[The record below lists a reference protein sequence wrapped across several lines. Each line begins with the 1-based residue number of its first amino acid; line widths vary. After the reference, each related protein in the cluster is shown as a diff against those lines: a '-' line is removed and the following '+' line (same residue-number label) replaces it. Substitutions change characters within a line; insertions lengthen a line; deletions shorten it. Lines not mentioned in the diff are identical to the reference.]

1 MLLIKD
7 QIIINN
13 KKDVMLI
20 HLYIKCKQFNINI
33 SDGIRELLYHI
44 YEMGGIESEKDFNE
58 LSKICIEN
66 TSIKTKN
73 SVRNTISKCV
83 MLDILENKGKYNKQ
97 LSSEWVPNIIEDVI
111 GLEYKIT
118 NFNNAV

>member
-7 QIIINN
+7 QIILNN

-20 HLYIKCKQFNINI
+20 HLYIKCRQFNITI
-33 SDGIRELLYHI
+33 SDGIRELLYYI

-58 LSKICIEN
+58 LSKACIEN
-66 TSIKTKN
+66 TSIKTKD

-83 MLDILENKGKYNKQ
+83 MLNILENKGKYNKQ
-97 LSSEWVPNIIEDVI
+97 LSEEWVPSVVDEVI

-118 NFNNAV
+118 NFNSAV